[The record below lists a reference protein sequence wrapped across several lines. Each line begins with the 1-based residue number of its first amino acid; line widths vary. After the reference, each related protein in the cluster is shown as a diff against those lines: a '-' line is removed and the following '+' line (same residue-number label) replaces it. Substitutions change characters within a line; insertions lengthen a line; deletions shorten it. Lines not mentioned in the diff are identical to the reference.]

1 MPGGATGVQ
10 YSVQISVSWG
20 SKLALGHGPEHRVQG
35 VRCNAQGA
43 RDARGGIETMHL
55 AADGTRAAG
64 NLEAHNQAVM
74 NLSSTLCHVI
84 LYH

>member
-1 MPGGATGVQ
+1 M
-10 YSVQISVSWG
+10 
-20 SKLALGHGPEHRVQG
+20 QG